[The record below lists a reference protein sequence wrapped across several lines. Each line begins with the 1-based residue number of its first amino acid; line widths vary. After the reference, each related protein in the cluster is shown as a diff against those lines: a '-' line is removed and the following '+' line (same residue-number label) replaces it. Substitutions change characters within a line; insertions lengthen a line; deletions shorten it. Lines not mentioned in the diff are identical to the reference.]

1 MQAKCRDVF
10 LRYMSEKGYF
20 KFVNI
25 MLSSVRISK
34 TLKYGIALSLLA
46 VSKEHA
52 TTTFILPHD
61 SVKSWLSLALQAT
74 DSES

>member
-1 MQAKCRDVF
+1 MF
-10 LRYMSEKGYF
+10 
-20 KFVNI
+20 
-25 MLSSVRISK
+25 SSVRISK

-61 SVKSWLSLALQAT
+61 SVKSWLSLVLQAT